1 MDPQDGHCHVT
12 ISNANHAEQADL
24 TWPAHQKYS
33 MAELQSIINDPR
45 TAIPIMQNTG
55 GQTSSQASQV

>member
-1 MDPQDGHCHVT
+1 MEPQDGHCYIS
-12 ISNANHAEQADL
+12 ISNANRAEQADL
-24 TWPAHQKYS
+24 NWPAHQKYS
-33 MAELQSIINDPR
+33 LAELHSIISDPR